1 MMLSNPEVAGM
12 PRAISGSAAQD
23 GGDVSVWETTER
35 KLLERTVADFTEREL
50 VPHLAEWEAQGLVPR
65 EVHKRAAALGLLE
78 IGFPTS
84 VGGSGDIIDALT
96 VSEAIIGSGGSTGL
110 CAAMFTHGIALP
122 HIVHAGDPRQV
133 ERYVRPTLA
142 GEKIGSLAITE
153 PDAGSDVASI
163 ATTARLEGD
172 HYVVNG
178 SKTYITSGFRA
189 DFVVAAVRTGG
200 PGHRGVSLLIIDK
213 DSEGF
218 TVTRRLDKMGWLCS
232 DTAELSFS
240 EVVVPADNLVG
251 EEGTGFRQI
260 MENFET
266 ERLTMAAQAAASA
279 RRCLAL
285 TMEWVSVRESFG
297 AKLASHQVVRHK
309 VAEMARQA
317 AVATSFVHQVA
328 EDYASGESDRARIAM
343 AKNTAVYALDF
354 VSQEAVQL
362 HGGAGFMRGTEVERH
377 YRDARVMG
385 IGGGTN
391 EIMNEI
397 ISRML
402 GL

>member
-1 MMLSNPEVAGM
+1 MN
-12 PRAISGSAAQD
+12 
-23 GGDVSVWETTER
+23 VWDTSER
-35 KLLERTVADFTEREL
+35 KLLARTVADFTEREL
-50 VPHLAEWEAQGLVPR
+50 VPNLPEWEAQGLVPR
-65 EVHKRAAALGLLE
+65 EVHKKAAELGLLE
-78 IGFPTS
+78 IGFPAS
-84 VGGSGDIIDALT
+84 AGGSGDIIDTLT
-96 VSEAIIGSGGSTGL
+96 VAEAILGAGGSTGL
-110 CAAMFTHGIALP
+110 CAALFTHGIALP
-122 HIVHAGDPRQV
+122 HIVRAGDPSQM

-172 HYVVNG
+172 HYLVNG

-200 PGHRGVSLLIIDK
+200 PGSRGVSLLIIDK
-213 DSEGF
+213 DTPGF
-218 TVTRRLDKMGWLCS
+218 TVTRKLDKMGWLCS
-232 DTAELSFS
+232 DTAELSF
-240 EVVVPADNLVG
+240 VDVTVPAGNLVG

-285 TMEWVSVRESFG
+285 TMEWVSTRESFG
-297 AKLASHQVVRHK
+297 SKLSSHQVVRHK
-309 VAEMARQA
+309 VAEMARQV
-317 AVATSFVHQVA
+317 AVATTFVHQVV
-328 EDYASGESDRARIAM
+328 EDYAAGASDRARIAM

-397 ISRML
+397 IARML

>member
-1 MMLSNPEVAGM
+1 M
-12 PRAISGSAAQD
+12 
-23 GGDVSVWETTER
+23 SVWDTSER
-35 KLLERTVADFTEREL
+35 KLLARTVADFTEREL
-50 VPHLAEWEAQGLVPR
+50 APNLESWEDTGLVPR
-65 EVHKRAAALGLLE
+65 EVHRRAAELGLLE
-78 IGFPTS
+78 IGFPAT
-84 VGGSGDIIDALT
+84 VGGSGDIIDTLT
-96 VSEAIIGSGGSTGL
+96 VAEAIITSGGSTGL
-110 CAAMFTHGIALP
+110 CAALFTHGIALP
-122 HIVHAGDPRQV
+122 HIIRAGDRRQI
-133 ERYVRPTLA
+133 ERYVLPTLA

-163 ATTARLEGD
+163 ATIARREGD

-178 SKTYITSGFRA
+178 AKTYITSGYRA

-200 PGHRGVSLLIIDK
+200 AGHGGVSLLIIDK
-213 DSEGF
+213 DTPGF

-232 DTAELSFS
+232 DTAELSFAD
-240 EVVVPADNLVG
+240 VVVPAENLVG
-251 EEGTGFRQI
+251 AEGTGFRQI

-285 TMEWVSVRESFG
+285 TIEWVSTRRSFG
-297 AKLASHQVVRHK
+297 AKLSGHQVVRHK

-317 AVATSFVHQVA
+317 EVATTFVHRVV
-328 EDYASGESDRARIAM
+328 EDYADGAPDRTRIAM
-343 AKNTAVYALDF
+343 AKNTAVFALDHI
-354 VSQEAVQL
+354 SKEAVQL

-397 ISRML
+397 IAKTM
-402 GL
+402 GI

>member
-12 PRAISGSAAQD
+12 PRAISGSAALD

-50 VPHLAEWEAQGLVPR
+50 VPHLGEWEAQGLVPR
-65 EVHKRAAALGLLE
+65 EVHKRAAGLGLLE
-78 IGFPTS
+78 IGFPAS

-317 AVATSFVHQVA
+317 AVATTFVHQVV
-328 EDYASGESDRARIAM
+328 EDYASGEADRARIAM